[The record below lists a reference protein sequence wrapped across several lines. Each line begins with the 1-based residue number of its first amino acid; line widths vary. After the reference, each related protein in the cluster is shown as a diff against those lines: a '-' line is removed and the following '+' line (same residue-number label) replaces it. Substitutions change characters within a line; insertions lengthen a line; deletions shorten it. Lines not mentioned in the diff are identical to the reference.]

1 MTDQRTSLIPI
12 LSPDRRITLVNEIW
26 EAVAMIVEEID
37 LDAMQ
42 KSELIL
48 ELGKCRFS
56 SPAPTLVSLRFT
68 PEIASLCVL
77 SPE

>member
-1 MTDQRTSLIPI
+1 MTDLRTSFIPT

-37 LDAMQ
+37 LDTVQ

-56 SPAPTLVSLRFT
+56 SPAPNPVSLRFT
-68 PEIASLCVL
+68 PEIASIAVL
-77 SPE
+77 SLE